1 LGTQKKGGSQEE
13 EDNDDEEEEE
23 EEEKGIRVLPG
34 DRRGC
39 CCGITAARNPNLPN
53 NNPCLLP

>member
-1 LGTQKKGGSQEE
+1 LGTKKKGRSQ
-13 EDNDDEEEEE
+13 E

-34 DRRGC
+34 ERRGC